1 MEGKIE
7 FAVEKMSDKNGY
19 VARIKKRNITAYG
32 ETEKEALLKML
43 EMLSSEIKAMPSFE
57 DLGG

>member
-7 FAVEKMSDKNGY
+7 FSVEKTGDKY
-19 VARIKKRNITAYG
+19 AARIKKRGITAYG
-32 ETEKEALLKML
+32 ETEKGAMIKML

-57 DLGG
+57 DLAD